1 MRVASASR
9 YVSLALRRSLV
20 RPASPLTA
28 EFDGGERFDLKGPYV
43 DEGWVDESEAGAGP
57 FGGLKKLFGGKGKG
71 QGKK

>member
-1 MRVASASR
+1 VW
-9 YVSLALRRSLV
+9 L
-20 RPASPLTA
+20 RPATSHQHSNAQWCVLPHFLTA

-71 QGKK
+71 KK